1 MYIHISIVGK
11 TNSGSKEPSLG
22 TSQGKERERERERE
36 RKRAIGGERERK
48 GERNGGAGYTSSW
61 PIPLENGTGGCVVPD
76 QGNGVYS

>member
-22 TSQGKERERERERE
+22 TSQGKKKTGERERE
-36 RKRAIGGERERK
+36 RAIGGERERK

-61 PIPLENGTGGCVVPD
+61 PISL
-76 QGNGVYS
+76 